1 MKMLT
6 LICCNRTESSEDVVV
21 TSTKSSLLVLLLLK
35 SSTKCQGFIARFI
48 LNVKDLLE
56 LVIPRIG

>member
-6 LICCNRTESSEDVVV
+6 LICYDRTESSEDVVV
-21 TSTKSSLLVLLLLK
+21 TSTKFSLLLFLLLK

-48 LNVKDLLE
+48 LNVKDIKICLN
-56 LVIPRIG
+56 